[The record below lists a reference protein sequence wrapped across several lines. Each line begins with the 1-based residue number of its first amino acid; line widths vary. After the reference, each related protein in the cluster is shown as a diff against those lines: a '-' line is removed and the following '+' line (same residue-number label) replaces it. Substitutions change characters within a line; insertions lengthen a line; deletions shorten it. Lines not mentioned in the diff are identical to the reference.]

1 LFFVVFPTLR
11 TGLESF
17 TFDFFNAGLVAG
29 FLVVVVSGLEGV
41 AGLEGVT
48 AFSFKPE
55 RASVSFVFAASTIA
69 CVLADFA
76 SFASVKAVWSAFQVS
91 AVYLLL
97 SSASAFLMEASRIEV
112 FSCTVP
118 DTDG

>member
-1 LFFVVFPTLR
+1 MFFVVFPTLR

-41 AGLEGVT
+41 TV
-48 AFSFKPE
+48 FSFKPE

-69 CVLADFA
+69 CVSESADVA
-76 SFASVKAVWSAFQVS
+76 SFASVKAV
-91 AVYLLL
+91 
-97 SSASAFLMEASRIEV
+97 
-112 FSCTVP
+112 
-118 DTDG
+118 

>member
-1 LFFVVFPTLR
+1 MFFVVFPTLR

-76 SFASVKAVWSAFQVS
+76 SFASVKAV
-91 AVYLLL
+91 
-97 SSASAFLMEASRIEV
+97 
-112 FSCTVP
+112 
-118 DTDG
+118 